1 MAATKKATA
10 RKTST
15 RSAGTGAT
23 KLSTIKDGLREKGV
37 KYCFSSYGDVHGVP
51 KGKTVPIEHFERMMR
66 GSELFTGAVLDGLGQ
81 GPHDDEL
88 AVYPDPAATAQ
99 LPWEPE
105 VAWCPGN
112 LKYHEEPWTMC
123 SRTILCRQVE
133 RAAKLG
139 LRFDLGIECEVYVV
153 RREGRGIVPNQDR
166 DDLAKAACDF
176 AGTLLN
182 YRFLD
187 EIVSAMNT
195 LGWDVHSFD
204 HEDANGQFE
213 FAYADALTMADR
225 FVLWRLMMKEI
236 TRRYGW
242 EATCMPKPCADRT
255 GSGAHFNMSLADV
268 ETGEPVRRSQDPGV
282 VGLPQRRLAV
292 GDRPVPDQVLKR

>member
-1 MAATKKATA
+1 MAVRKKASGSSGA
-10 RKTST
+10 RAPRLGS
-15 RSAGTGAT
+15 
-23 KLSTIKDGLREKGV
+23 IKEGLKKDGV
-37 KYCFSSYGDVHGVP
+37 KYCFSAYVDVHGVP
-51 KGKTVPIEHFERMMR
+51 KGKAVPIEHFERMMR
-66 GSELFTGAVLDGLGQ
+66 GSELFTGAALDGLGQ

-88 AVYPDPAATAQ
+88 AVYPDPAAVTQ

-112 LKYHEEPWTMC
+112 LKYHEEPWPMC
-123 SRTILCRQVE
+123 SRTILAQQVE

-139 LRFDLGIECEVYVV
+139 LTFNLGIECEVYIV
-153 RREGRGIVPNQDR
+153 RREGNGIVPNQDR
-166 DDLAKAACDF
+166 DNLAKAAYDF

-213 FAYADALTMADR
+213 FDFAYADALTMADR

-242 EATCMPKPCADRT
+242 EATCMPKPYADRT
-255 GSGAHFNMSLADV
+255 GSGGALQHVAGGRED
-268 ETGEPVRRSQDPGV
+268 GKEPVRR
-282 VGLPQRRLAV
+282 RR
-292 GDRPVPDQVLKR
+292 